1 MQQVFASALCAVLIA
16 ATVRAAADDPQTPA
30 GAAEH
35 PVGTH
40 ATTSNAASAAPL
52 AAPGNPAASK
62 AEVNPVAV
70 TAKRTQ
76 PHLQLKLSTDSLS
89 RVLTDS
95 GVEPVPEADA
105 AVETVEVT
113 AHRVE
118 LEPIPQ
124 GIPSLYY
131 GITHT
136 SEAWR
141 IFLPIQP

>member
-1 MQQVFASALCAVLIA
+1 MQRVLACVLCAVLIGA
-16 ATVRAAADDPQTPA
+16 AVAASADEPQTPA
-30 GAAEH
+30 GTPEQS
-35 PVGTH
+35 VGTH
-40 ATTSNAASAAPL
+40 ATTSNAAAAAPL
-52 AAPGNPAASK
+52 ASAGTQAPPK
-62 AEVNPVAV
+62 ADLGPVAV
-70 TAKRTQ
+70 TAKRTH
-76 PHLQLKLSTDSLS
+76 PHLQLKLSSDSLS

-124 GIPSLYY
+124 GIPALYY
-131 GITHT
+131 GITHP

>member
-1 MQQVFASALCAVLIA
+1 MQRVFASALCAVLIA
-16 ATVRAAADDPQTPA
+16 ATVTVAADEPQTPA

-35 PVGTH
+35 PAGTH
-40 ATTSNAASAAPL
+40 ATTSNAAAAAPL
-52 AAPGNPAASK
+52 APAGTQAPPK

-70 TAKRTQ
+70 TAKRTH

-118 LEPIPQ
+118 IEPIPQ
-124 GIPSLYY
+124 GIPALYY
-131 GITHT
+131 GIIHP